1 MPPQRHLLNYLKEG
15 WRSIKQANKEELF
28 EKGKINKYPLQKP
41 MQYYLNDW
49 RLLRRTSEFHNFIT
63 SKHIHTMTKKTNNMI
78 GIHYSVV
85 FQICNYDNEF

>member
-1 MPPQRHLLNYLKEG
+1 MQKLIYTSVTKTFSIDTNMPPQRHLLNYLKEG

-28 EKGKINKYPLQKP
+28 EKGKINKYPLQKT

-63 SKHIHTMTKKTNNMI
+63 SKHIHTMTKKQTT
-78 GIHYSVV
+78 
-85 FQICNYDNEF
+85 

>member
-49 RLLRRTSEFHNFIT
+49 RLLRRTSEFHNFKT
-63 SKHIHTMTKKTNNMI
+63 YTHNDKKNKQ
-78 GIHYSVV
+78 HDRHPL
-85 FQICNYDNEF
+85 FCCFPDL